1 MTDYTEHGFLTG
13 NWCWPLNIVDQI
25 FFESGLRHL
34 LIKYAGTPLPSFS
47 KLIWRQYLFA
57 TKIVN
62 YTDWI
67 LNCYDPFSVDCHY
80 HIPPFQSD
88 VVHQSVFELV
98 HSEDRDELQ
107 RQLNWNSFLGPEN
120 STIPIQ
126 VRRGIT
132 HVYLWGQ
139 EVLPEESSSM
149 ANVTYFV
156 PLL

>member
-1 MTDYTEHGFLTG
+1 MNE
-13 NWCWPLNIVDQI
+13 Q
-25 FFESGLRHL
+25 
-34 LIKYAGTPLPSFS
+34 
-47 KLIWRQYLFA
+47 QYNLV
-57 TKIVN
+57 K
-62 YTDWI
+62 WI
-67 LNCYDPFSVDCHY
+67 PKKVITIFSVV
-80 HIPPFQSD
+80 FQSD

-126 VRRGIT
+126 VRLEIT
-132 HVYLWGQ
+132 HVFLRGQ

-156 PLL
+156 PPL

>member
-1 MTDYTEHGFLTG
+1 MT
-13 NWCWPLNIVDQI
+13 WIAVWRLNLASKYYGSD
-25 FFESGLRHL
+25 FFESSHRHL
-34 LIKYAGTPLPSFS
+34 LIKYAETPLPSFS

-67 LNCYDPFSVDCHY
+67 LNCYDPFNVDRHH
-80 HIPPFQSD
+80 HIPRFQSD

-126 VRRGIT
+126 VRLEIT
-132 HVYLWGQ
+132 HVLLRGQ

-156 PLL
+156 PPL

>member
-1 MTDYTEHGFLTG
+1 MTVWRLKLASKYYESD
-13 NWCWPLNIVDQI
+13 
-25 FFESGLRHL
+25 FFESSHRHL

-67 LNCYDPFSVDCHY
+67 LNCYDPFNVDRHHH
-80 HIPPFQSD
+80 HIPLFQSD

-126 VRRGIT
+126 VRLEIT
-132 HVYLWGQ
+132 HVLLRGQ

-156 PLL
+156 PPP

>member
-1 MTDYTEHGFLTG
+1 M
-13 NWCWPLNIVDQI
+13 
-25 FFESGLRHL
+25 
-34 LIKYAGTPLPSFS
+34 
-47 KLIWRQYLFA
+47 
-57 TKIVN
+57 
-62 YTDWI
+62 
-67 LNCYDPFSVDCHY
+67 
-80 HIPPFQSD
+80 
-88 VVHQSVFELV
+88 VHQSVFELV